1 MRNFIIIVLW
11 GIFFPTFCYG
21 GQQAAIC
28 QAKNFTDFLNHFTE
42 SIEMQQQCTKFPL
55 KKTEL
60 VELEDDLVPQTKKI
74 ALDQMTFPLI
84 VSMQARQEQ
93 KLSLKINV
101 NNNKKAQVVF
111 YKPDT
116 GYRIS
121 YRFIRKNTWQL
132 IQMEDWAI

>member
-1 MRNFIIIVLW
+1 
-11 GIFFPTFCYG
+11 
-21 GQQAAIC
+21 
-28 QAKNFTDFLNHFTE
+28 
-42 SIEMQQQCTKFPL
+42 MQQQCTKFPL

-121 YRFIRKNTWQL
+121 YRFIRKNTLQL